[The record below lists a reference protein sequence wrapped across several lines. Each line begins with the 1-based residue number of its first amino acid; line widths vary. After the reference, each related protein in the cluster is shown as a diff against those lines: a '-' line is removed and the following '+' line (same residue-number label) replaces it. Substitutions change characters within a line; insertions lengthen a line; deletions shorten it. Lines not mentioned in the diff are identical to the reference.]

1 MKGNKT
7 NFTIL
12 LTILMALGSCGE
24 NEYDP
29 PESQPVYFEYNYINF
44 AWGYQHHGWLI
55 DGNGFVR
62 YFESPD
68 SFRTADSS
76 GYITL
81 EDLEFNLGQTD
92 SIIDQVDRKELE
104 EYVDCISGAA
114 SGEIGELK
122 NIAADA
128 GTSVLTCYRYD
139 GSRDRYQ
146 QVFLAQS
153 GDWEQFNLSAEAEKL
168 VTWLRGFGVSW
179 LSE

>member
-1 MKGNKT
+1 MG
-7 NFTIL
+7 IL
-12 LTILMALGSCGE
+12 LTMLLALVSCE
-24 NEYDP
+24 DCEYDP
-29 PESQPVYFEYNYINF
+29 PEKQPVYFEYNYINY

-55 DGNGFVR
+55 DGDGFVR

-76 GYITL
+76 GFMTL
-81 EDLEFNLGQTD
+81 DELEYNLAQTD
-92 SIIDQVDRKELE
+92 SIIEQVDPEELQG
-104 EYVDCISGAA
+104 YIDCISGAA
-114 SGEIGELK
+114 KGEIGK
-122 NIAADA
+122 STNIAADA

-139 GSRDRYQ
+139 EGRDLYQ

-168 VTWLRGFGVSW
+168 VTWLRGFGVFW